1 MDKLE
6 LPGWFKV
13 IIFIPSYLICLAVV
27 TLTFNKLAFDLI
39 FSKVSGIDTNFM
51 LVVGQLIYEPPYRYL
66 LTLRVFVEA
75 LTLLAF
81 LFVLKKLVDPAI
93 SAIFQSLNTFDAK
106 AFLSGVGL
114 SGIMITLPVL
124 ILWQCD
130 YIILQDVIFPIK
142 EIIYFIFIYAGVAL
156 MEEVIFRG
164 YILTHLFESTSA
176 FWAITVSSF
185 TFSILHAAND
195 SFSWIAFGNLFLL
208 GTALSLLFLQYRSIW
223 LIIGIHFA
231 WNFVQGN
238 IWGFNVS
245 GKENTS
251 IMQWQYIE
259 AGHWTG
265 GSFGLEGSWLTSFC
279 LGITVLILI
288 ASQLRIFPN
297 TEVSRNIENL
307 N

>member
-13 IIFIPSYLICLAVV
+13 IIFMPSYLICLAVV
-27 TLTFNKLAFDLI
+27 TLSFDKTIFDLV
-39 FSKVSGIDTNFM
+39 FSKVSSDGTNFM

-93 SAIFQSLNTFDAK
+93 STIFQSLNTFDAK

-164 YILTHLFESTSA
+164 YMLTRLFESTGA

-185 TFSILHAAND
+185 IFSILHSAND
-195 SFSWIAFGNLFLL
+195 SFSWIAFGNLFLF
-208 GTALSLLFLQYRSIW
+208 GTVLSLLFLQHLNIW
-223 LIIGIHFA
+223 LIIGVHFA

-265 GSFGLEGSWLTSFC
+265 GSFGLEGSWLTS
-279 LGITVLILI
+279 LILVI
-288 ASQLRIFPN
+288 MTLLLITSQLRISHN
-297 TEVSRNIENL
+297 IKARRNMENL

>member
-1 MDKLE
+1 TTIQLMDKLE

-13 IIFIPSYLICLAVV
+13 IIFMPSYLICLAVV
-27 TLTFNKLAFDLI
+27 TLSFDKTIFDLV
-39 FSKVSGIDTNFM
+39 FSKVSSDGTNFM

-164 YILTHLFESTSA
+164 YILTRLFESTGA

-185 TFSILHAAND
+185 TFSIL
-195 SFSWIAFGNLFLL
+195 
-208 GTALSLLFLQYRSIW
+208 
-223 LIIGIHFA
+223 
-231 WNFVQGN
+231 
-238 IWGFNVS
+238 
-245 GKENTS
+245 
-251 IMQWQYIE
+251 
-259 AGHWTG
+259 
-265 GSFGLEGSWLTSFC
+265 
-279 LGITVLILI
+279 
-288 ASQLRIFPN
+288 
-297 TEVSRNIENL
+297 
-307 N
+307 